1 MLLVLRA
8 EDGTSTAAAI
18 IFAGAAFTDFLDG
31 HMARAT
37 GTVTEFGRVFDPL
50 VDRIFISGTV
60 AALLLVGRLQWQ
72 GVALLI
78 GRDIFMIFGYK
89 LLGLQDIKLRVTFL
103 GKAYT
108 AVLMLAVLMCL
119 ADLGPWLVLFW
130 IGVAGSLI
138 TGAMYTAKGLA
149 RLTEVKSTS

>member
-1 MLLVLRA
+1 
-8 EDGTSTAAAI
+8 
-18 IFAGAAFTDFLDG
+18 
-31 HMARAT
+31 MARAT